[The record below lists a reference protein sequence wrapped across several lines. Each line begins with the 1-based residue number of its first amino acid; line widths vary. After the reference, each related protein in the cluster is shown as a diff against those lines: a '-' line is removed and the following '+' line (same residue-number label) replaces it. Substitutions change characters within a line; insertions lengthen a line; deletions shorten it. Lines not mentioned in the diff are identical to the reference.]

1 MQKLACGQKWGM
13 NSELNECSG
22 RKKTENGTEF
32 QRMQPVPGLLPSC
45 SEFLERASGFTVN
58 ESDISET
65 GGGCSTAE
73 VSLATNSSKFADD
86 DVDDFFL
93 RDESIGESRKSST
106 TPPGA
111 HNNNRY
117 NIDVRNVDDQS
128 HAHEIDNDDNFLTL
142 QHGLSRSEATTSS
155 TSSSGS
161 GSPLV
166 SPPPPVWRRTSQQTL
181 ESNDIRDGL
190 VHDASKSCTQKQLSS
205 KALCFASSNLSTNCP
220 STQRKSHSSKIVGVQ
235 KMGNSALKESRALM
249 DETLCPSANPHQ
261 TSPACNATKIAD
273 ALIQVHRLL
282 ESTGELAGNLAST
295 QTTIEETMSAA
306 PALDGNSASMLATPQ
321 KESSGIVA
329 VETDAAKAY
338 RARIDHLEERMAT
351 ESERAAKKT
360 EVMEIQNEK
369 QEAQISKL
377 RARLDQARMMV
388 ERMSNEAEAEAERHA
403 ALEEERRKE
412 AEHQKQAMAD
422 RSRVERSLRSHIEQL
437 RSQLEEDHKAHKQA
451 LEKQKHD
458 FEKGTTSTYNP
469 SGSTVEVPEKMQHL
483 QQQLADAMHRE
494 RSLRKSNERMREKLS
509 TVQKENTEIKEAAAT
524 AKKRSDARHNRV
536 AAEHASLRENAHKMD
551 AQVQKL
557 RSRLDAAKDEV
568 QRLRNE
574 RSKAFGSLQRQ
585 VTLVGDENHKLGAQN
600 QSLLLQ
606 VRQLQSQVQQ
616 YKQRQ
621 LAQQQQQQKQARTS
635 DVSETDRLSTD
646 AKKGPRAG

>member
-1 MQKLACGQKWGM
+1 MEQPLATTVRSSNQWSRSSASISTAGGYAAATASPRQQQPTEPAQGIGHAPTRAPVGLASTRRCRANPAVKNGNTSRSPPPSEWSRFQNNYLKKRASRSTLRHETEEEEAEAGNSVDEMDAISPRAGLRVEDLDMQMGESSRESSPQAPKQQQELRSKRQKHRHHVSMLQDSTNMRISWGRSSSIVCSVELQSATRSSSDLQGPQEQRSQHSEDQALRPIDAEACMWSKMG
-13 NSELNECSG
+13 NELRVE
-22 RKKTENGTEF
+22 RVLRQEKTENGTEF

-377 RARLDQARMMV
+377 RARLDQVRRCQCLFCCWNIRSCPFLPNLVACAV
-388 ERMSNEAEAEAERHA
+388 E
-403 ALEEERRKE
+403 LCC
-412 AEHQKQAMAD
+412 Q
-422 RSRVERSLRSHIEQL
+422 
-437 RSQLEEDHKAHKQA
+437 
-451 LEKQKHD
+451 
-458 FEKGTTSTYNP
+458 
-469 SGSTVEVPEKMQHL
+469 
-483 QQQLADAMHRE
+483 
-494 RSLRKSNERMREKLS
+494 
-509 TVQKENTEIKEAAAT
+509 
-524 AKKRSDARHNRV
+524 
-536 AAEHASLRENAHKMD
+536 
-551 AQVQKL
+551 
-557 RSRLDAAKDEV
+557 
-568 QRLRNE
+568 
-574 RSKAFGSLQRQ
+574 
-585 VTLVGDENHKLGAQN
+585 
-600 QSLLLQ
+600 
-606 VRQLQSQVQQ
+606 
-616 YKQRQ
+616 
-621 LAQQQQQQKQARTS
+621 
-635 DVSETDRLSTD
+635 
-646 AKKGPRAG
+646 